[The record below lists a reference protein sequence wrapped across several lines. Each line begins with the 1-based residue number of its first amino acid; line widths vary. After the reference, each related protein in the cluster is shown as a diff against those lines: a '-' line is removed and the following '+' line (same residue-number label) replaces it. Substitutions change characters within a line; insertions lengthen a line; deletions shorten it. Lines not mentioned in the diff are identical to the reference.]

1 MAIVENFRLP
11 LVLFA
16 AIGSAL
22 SAVIFLAFS
31 TFVMQALDALWMP
44 WSLLV
49 HYRLCLAAARWFRL
63 VCTSVRR
70 AWVNCSTVP
79 VLSLRKSA
87 T

>member
-1 MAIVENFRLP
+1 MAIGQNFRLP

-44 WSLLV
+44 
-49 HYRLCLAAARWFRL
+49 
-63 VCTSVRR
+63 
-70 AWVNCSTVP
+70 
-79 VLSLRKSA
+79 
-87 T
+87 